1 MKKSINRNLVWTDI
15 FVKQLEKCGVKNVCI
30 SPGSRNTPLVI
41 AFHKSKKIK
50 KFVNVDER
58 SSAFFALGI
67 SKAEKKPAVLVT
79 TSGTAVAN
87 LYPAIIEAYNS
98 RIPLI
103 ILTAD
108 RPSYL
113 ANTGA
118 NQTINQ
124 IDIFKNH
131 IRKFYNLELPD
142 LTKKSITGL
151 KKIAVDAYL
160 TAAENDVGPVHIN
173 FPFEKPFEPSA
184 FTDEISDSTLDEFVN
199 LLEPQK
205 NFSKKINLDKTI
217 AEIKK
222 SKRGIIILGGSNY
235 KKEFL
240 TNLIRLSAKLKFPIL
255 AEGNSSIRFYKSES
269 DWIIANHTAFLRS
282 DEIKK
287 ELDPELILHFGSA
300 PATNILL
307 QFIESSRSKKIFI
320 NKFGD
325 LNDPSRTAHKLIK
338 CDELEFVKVI
348 YNDTAI
354 NKVSDF
360 SKKYSALDKIVEN
373 EKEKYF
379 QENKIKIEPNL
390 IKIITELIPQDS
402 NLFVSNSMPVRD
414 FDFFASKN
422 NKNISVYTNRG
433 ASGIDGIIS
442 TAAGVAKSSTKE
454 TYLVIGDLAFYHDTN
469 GLQILAQFKIPLK
482 ILLINN
488 GGGRIFNLLPIAN
501 EKIDFDKYFRTELEI
516 DFKSLV
522 KAHKGNYRLIK
533 SFKGLK
539 SFINSKSETFDI
551 AEVITNTEASIKF
564 RKTFWNKSV
573 EECKKYLFQ

>member
-15 FVKQLEKCGVKNVCI
+15 FVRQLEKCGVKNVCI

-41 AFHKSKKIK
+41 AFSKSKKIK

-184 FTDEISDSTLDEFVN
+184 YTDEISNSTLDEFAK

-255 AEGNSSIRFYKSES
+255 AEGNSSTRFYKSES
-269 DWIIANHTAFLRS
+269 DLIIANHTAFLRS

-287 ELDPELILHFGSA
+287 ELDPDLILHFGSA
-300 PATNILL
+300 PATNTLL
-307 QFIESSRSKKIFI
+307 QFIESSRSEKIFI

-348 YNDTAI
+348 YNNTAI

-373 EKEKYF
+373 EKAKYF

-442 TAAGVAKSSTKE
+442 TAAGVAKSSTNE
-454 TYLVIGDLAFYHDTN
+454 TYLIIGDLAFYHDTN
-469 GLQILAQFKIPLK
+469 GLQILAQNKIPLK
-482 ILLINN
+482 IILINN
-488 GGGRIFNLLPIAN
+488 SGGRIFNLLPIAN

-533 SFKGLK
+533 SFTELK
-539 SFINSKSETFDI
+539 SFINSKSESFSI

>member
-41 AFHKSKKIK
+41 AFSKSKKLK

-108 RPSYL
+108 RPGYL

-160 TAAENDVGPVHIN
+160 TAVKTDVGPVHIN
-173 FPFEKPFEPSA
+173 FPFEKPFESSA
-184 FTDEISDSTLDEFVN
+184 FTDEISNSSLAEFIKPI
-199 LLEPQK
+199 EPHGIS
-205 NFSKKINLDKTI
+205 SKKIKLGNTVAD
-217 AEIKK
+217 IKK

-235 KKEFL
+235 QKEFL
-240 TNLIRLSAKLKFPIL
+240 TKLIKLSAKLKFPIL

-269 DWIIANHTAFLRS
+269 DLVIANHTTFLRS
-282 DEIKK
+282 NEIRN
-287 ELDPELILHFGSA
+287 ELDPDLILHFGSA
-300 PATNILL
+300 PATNTML
-307 QFIESSRSKKIFI
+307 QFIESSKSKKIFI

-325 LNDPSRTAHKLIK
+325 LNDPSRTADKLIRS
-338 CDELEFVKVI
+338 DESEFVQVI
-348 YNDTAI
+348 YDNTSI
-354 NKVSDF
+354 NKASGF
-360 SKKYSALDKIVEN
+360 SEKYSTLDKIVEN

-390 IKIITELIPQDS
+390 IKIITEMLPQDS
-402 NLFVSNSMPVRD
+402 NLFISNSMPVRD

-422 NKNISVYTNRG
+422 NRNITIYTNRG

-442 TAAGVAKSSTKE
+442 TAAGIAQSSTKE
-454 TYLVIGDLAFYHDTN
+454 TFLIIGDLAFYHDTN
-469 GLQILAQFKIPLK
+469 GLQILTQNKIPLK
-482 ILLINN
+482 IILINN
-488 GGGRIFNLLPIAN
+488 SGGRIFNLLPIAN
-501 EKIDFDKYFRTELEI
+501 ENIEFDKYFRTELEI

-522 KAHKGNYRLIK
+522 KAHKGNYCLIK
-533 SFKGLK
+533 SFTELK